1 MDWFACL
8 PDGAH
13 RGYSLLELL
22 AAVGLM
28 TTLTAASVP
37 RVLAQVDQM
46 RAAGAARYVSA
57 RLHLARMEAVA
68 RGADVA
74 LRFARTDAGYGWTT
88 YRDGN
93 GNGVRA
99 HDIAQGLD
107 REIARLECLSNSFRG
122 VDFGVLPGLP
132 PIEAGESAPGSDP
145 IKIGSTN
152 ILTFAPLGTSTAGT
166 LYILGQSHAQYAVR
180 IFGGTGKIRTL
191 KFDARARRWSPI

>member
-1 MDWFACL
+1 MNRFVSL
-8 PDGAH
+8 PVGAQ
-13 RGYSLLELL
+13 RGYSLLELV
-22 AAVGLM
+22 AAIGLM

-57 RLHLARMEAVA
+57 RLQLARMEAA
-68 RGADVA
+68 TRDSDVA
-74 LRFARTDAGYGWTT
+74 LRFSRTDTGYGWAT

-99 HDIAQGLD
+99 RDIAQGID
-107 REIARLECLSNSFRG
+107 REIGPFERLSNSFRG

-132 PIEAGESAPGSDP
+132 PIEAGDSAPGSDP
-145 IKIGSTN
+145 IKIGSTD
-152 ILTFAPLGTSTAGT
+152 ILTFGPLGTSTAGT

-180 IFGGTGKIRTL
+180 IFGGTGKVRTL
-191 KFDARARRWSPI
+191 KLDVHARRWSPI

>member
-1 MDWFACL
+1 MDSLVSL
-8 PDGAH
+8 PSGAQ

-37 RVLAQVDQM
+37 RVLAQIDQM
-46 RAAGAARYVSA
+46 RAAGAARYVST
-57 RLHLARMEAVA
+57 RLHLARMEAVT
-68 RGADVA
+68 RGSDVA
-74 LRFARTDAGYGWTT
+74 LRFARTSAGYGWTT

-99 HDIAQGLD
+99 RDIAQRIDPEL
-107 REIARLECLSNSFRG
+107 AQFECLSNSFRG
-122 VDFGVLPGLP
+122 VDFGVLPGVP
-132 PIEAGESAPGSDP
+132 PIESGDSAPGDDP
-145 IKIGSTN
+145 IKIGSTD

-166 LYILGQSHAQYAVR
+166 LYILGQSQAQYAVR

-191 KFDARARRWSPI
+191 KFDVRSRRWNPI